1 MKYSQI
7 FDKLLGCKNED
18 EVFAYL
24 IDNLKETIKSWDY
37 FVNWQ
42 KVCKNYHE
50 AEVSLNLL
58 NTLIGKPDI

>member
-37 FVNWQ
+37 FVNWK
-42 KVCKNYHE
+42 KVCQN
-50 AEVSLNLL
+50 
-58 NTLIGKPDI
+58 